1 MSEKLKQVNIFPG
14 RFQPF
19 HKGHLKCC
27 EDAYK
32 KNGYPTVI
40 MYVHNTKFDKKKPF
54 DDELLIKELEIIK
67 KEYDYIE
74 DYIPMQ
80 RPLLGIMCNDLK
92 EKGYEANIWLAGPD
106 RIDSYKRQLN
116 PKYIDELGVKLP
128 ELMET
133 NRYSSATEVREAI
146 KNGDENK
153 FKELMPKGTDKM
165 FDEYKEQLD
174 KVIKENKYLS
184 LSSFIEH
191 EKDKYISLVDYIKES
206 LEDI

>member
-1 MSEKLKQVNIFPG
+1 MKDKLKQVNIFPG

-32 KNGYPTVI
+32 ENGYPVVI
-40 MYVHNTKFDKKKPF
+40 MYIHNTKFDNKKPF
-54 DDELLIKELEIIK
+54 DDELLIKELEILK

-74 DYIPMQ
+74 DFIPMK

-92 EKGYEANIWLAGPD
+92 EKGYEANIWLAGSD

-128 ELMET
+128 TLMET
-133 NRYSSATEVREAI
+133 NRYTSATEVREAI
-146 KNGDENK
+146 KHNDKDK
-153 FKELMPKGTDKM
+153 FAELMPKGTENM
-165 FDEYKEQLD
+165 FSEYKQQLA
-174 KVIKENKYLS
+174 KILKEHKL
-184 LSSFIEH
+184 
-191 EKDKYISLVDYIKES
+191 ISLVDFIQEQ
-206 LEDI
+206 LI